1 MSQVRLI
8 IALALIPIGLWLF
21 VPVASNGQQL
31 QRKIEQKR
39 RAIEAKKKRERVL
52 TSTIEG
58 YSRRIG
64 VLERDISTLRARQAT
79 IEADLGRKRAE
90 LVTIQRDLRSERAR
104 ITRLRAR
111 LIEARAALSERLV
124 YLFKADEP
132 DVVTVVLES
141 EGFADLLQ
149 RTTFMQRVSQQD
161 ARIIDRARDAKVEAE
176 AAEKRLDRAEAR
188 QREVTAIVARRREE
202 VAAIK
207 NRLVDRSAAVPRRS
221 APTSDRSLV
230 STRTDRKE
238 LEGHLVALE
247 REEARVRA
255 RLAGHVAPGPIR
267 RGSGSMI
274 WPISGAFTSPF
285 GHALGAP
292 ARGRRPCRARG
303 HADPRRRSRATSS
316 SPAGPA
322 GTATTRASRT
332 AARSSTC
339 YAHQSRYG
347 TSVGAS
353 VAQGQVIGYVGNT
366 GHSFGAHLHF
376 ETRVNGSPVDPM
388 QFL

>member
-1 MSQVRLI
+1 MSRVRLI
-8 IALALIPIGLWLF
+8 VALALIPIGLWLF
-21 VPVASNGQQL
+21 TPVASNGQQL

-52 TSTIEG
+52 TSTIAG
-58 YSRRIG
+58 YSRRIS
-64 VLERDISTLRARQAT
+64 VLEREISSLRARQAR

-90 LVTIQRDLRSERAR
+90 LGAIQRDLRSERAR

-111 LIEARAALSERLV
+111 LVEARAALSDRLV

-132 DVVTVVLES
+132 DVVTVILES

-149 RTTFMQRVSQQD
+149 RTTFLQRVSEQD

-176 AAEKRLDRAEAR
+176 AAEQRLDRAEAR
-188 QREVTAIVARRREE
+188 QRKVTAIVARHREE
-202 VAAIK
+202 VAGIK
-207 NRLVDRSAAVPRRS
+207 GRLLDRSAQYQQVRTDKRKV
-221 APTSDRSLV
+221 LV
-230 STRTDRKE
+230 STRADRKE
-238 LEGHLVALE
+238 LEGHLIALE

-255 RLAGHVAPGPIR
+255 RLAGNVAVGPIR

-274 WPISGAFTSPF
+274 WPISGTFTSPF
-285 GHALGAP
+285 GMRWGRLHAGVDLAAP
-292 ARGRRPCRARG
+292 EGTPIRAAQSG
-303 HADPRRRSRATSS
+303 KVIL
-316 SPAGPA
+316 AGWTGGYGNYTCIA
-322 GTATTRASRT
+322 HGGSL
-332 AARSSTC
+332 STC

-347 TSVGAS
+347 TSVGAN

>member
-1 MSQVRLI
+1 MSRVRLI
-8 IALALIPIGLWLF
+8 VALALLPLALWLF
-21 VPVASNGQQL
+21 TPVASNGQQL

-39 RAIEAKKKRERVL
+39 RAIESKKKRERVL
-52 TSTIEG
+52 TSTIAG
-58 YSRRIG
+58 YSRRIT
-64 VLERDISTLRARQAT
+64 VLEREISSLRARQAR
-79 IEADLGRKRAE
+79 IEMDLGRKRAE
-90 LVTIQRDLRSERAR
+90 LGAIQRDLRSERAR

-111 LIEARAALSERLV
+111 LVEARAALADRLV

-132 DVVTVVLES
+132 DVVTVILES

-149 RTTFMQRVSQQD
+149 RTTFLQRVSQQD
-161 ARIIDRARDAKVEAE
+161 ARIIDRARGAKVEAE

-188 QREVTAIVARRREE
+188 QREVTAIVARHRKE
-202 VAAIK
+202 VAGIK
-207 NRLVDRSAAVPRRS
+207 GRLLDRSAQYQQVRTDKRKA
-221 APTSDRSLV
+221 LV
-230 STRTDRKE
+230 STRADRKE
-238 LEGHLVALE
+238 LEGHLIALE

-255 RLAGHVAPGPIR
+255 RLAGNVAVGPIR

-274 WPISGAFTSPF
+274 WPISGTFTSPF
-285 GHALGAP
+285 GQRWGRLHAGVDLAAP
-292 ARGRRPCRARG
+292 EGTPIRA
-303 HADPRRRSRATSS
+303 AES
-316 SPAGPA
+316 
-322 GTATTRASRT
+322 GTVIL
-332 AARSSTC
+332 AAWTGGYGNYTCIAHGGSLSTC

-347 TSVGAS
+347 TSVGAK